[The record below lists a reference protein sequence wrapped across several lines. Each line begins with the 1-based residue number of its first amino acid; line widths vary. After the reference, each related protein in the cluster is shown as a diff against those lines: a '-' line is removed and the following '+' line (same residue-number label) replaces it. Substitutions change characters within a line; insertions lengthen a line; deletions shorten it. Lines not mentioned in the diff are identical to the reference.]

1 MTTVPTRQNE
11 SRRDLS
17 RQAAFSF
24 LSNIS
29 LGTESTLSEKTNNN
43 KKISAS
49 GNNATNR
56 LCNAGQYQ
64 STGRGEGSNHIGE
77 NRTNEQNSTSRD
89 ESNRT
94 AKAISQIAVD
104 KEIYADQGASDMRE
118 GDDPSIKNQKSEKGK
133 SVIVHGKDTEA
144 ECGKVG
150 VYSSVVSRECCENVN
165 VVRRELIQKH

>member
-29 LGTESTLSEKTNNN
+29 LGTESTLSEKTNN

-49 GNNATNR
+49 GNSATNR
-56 LCNAGQYQ
+56 LYNAGQYQ
-64 STGRGEGSNHIGE
+64 STERGKGSGHIGE
-77 NRTNEQNSTSRD
+77 NRTNEQDSTSRD
-89 ESNRT
+89 ESIGT

-118 GDDPSIKNQKSEKGK
+118 GDDPSIKDQKNEKGK
-133 SVIVHGKDTEA
+133 SVIAHGKDTET
-144 ECGKVG
+144 ECGKVR
-150 VYSSVVSRECCENVN
+150 VYSSVMSRECCEDV
-165 VVRRELIQKH
+165 K